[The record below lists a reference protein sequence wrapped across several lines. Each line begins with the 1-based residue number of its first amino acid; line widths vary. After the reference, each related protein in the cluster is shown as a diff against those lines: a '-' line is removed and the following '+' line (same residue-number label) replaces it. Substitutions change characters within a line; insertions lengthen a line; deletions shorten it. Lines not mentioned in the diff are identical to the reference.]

1 MAKSPQL
8 PDTPSL
14 VADLVQQ
21 VSQLISSQQIKDP
34 LVIGIHTGG
43 AWLAATL
50 ARTLDAPLGKLDI
63 SFYRDDF
70 TQQGLNPKVN
80 PSNLPFDINNR
91 HIILVDDV
99 LMSGR
104 TVRAALN
111 EIFDYG
117 RPASIKLATLCTIN
131 GRQLPIQADAC
142 ALQLQLTANQY
153 LQLQGPEPLLL
164 TLIERATDESV
175 S

>member
-1 MAKSPQL
+1 MAQAPQL

-14 VADLVQQ
+14 VADLVRQ
-21 VSQLISSQQIKDP
+21 VRQLISHQQLQDP

-43 AWLAATL
+43 VWLAATL
-50 ARTLDAPLGKLDI
+50 AQAIAAPLGKLDI

-70 TQQGLNPKVN
+70 TQQGINPKVN
-80 PSNLPFDINNR
+80 PSSLPFDINNR

-117 RPASIKLATLCTIN
+117 RPASIKLATLCAIN

-142 ALQLQLTANQY
+142 ALQLELAGSQY
-153 LQLQGPEPLLL
+153 LQLEGPEPLQL
-164 TLIERATDESV
+164 TLIERITDESV

>member
-1 MAKSPQL
+1 MAQTPQL
-8 PDTPSL
+8 PDTPPL
-14 VADLVQQ
+14 VAELVQQ
-21 VSQLISSQQIKDP
+21 VRQLIASQQIRSP

-43 AWLAATL
+43 VWLAATL
-50 ARTLDAPLGKLDI
+50 AQAIAAPLGKLDI

-70 TQQGLNPKVN
+70 TQHGLTPKVN
-80 PSNLPFDINNR
+80 PSNLPFDVNNR

-117 RPASIKLATLCTIN
+117 RPASIKLAILCAIN
-131 GRQLPIQADAC
+131 GRQLPIQADVC
-142 ALQLQLTANQY
+142 AMQTELEANQY
-153 LQLQGPEPLLL
+153 LQLEGPEPLQLK
-164 TLIERATDESV
+164 LIERANDESL

>member
-1 MAKSPQL
+1 MAQAPQL

-14 VADLVQQ
+14 VADLVRQ
-21 VSQLISSQQIKDP
+21 VRQLISHQQLHDP

-43 AWLAATL
+43 VWLATSL
-50 ARTLDAPLGKLDI
+50 AQAISAPLGKLDI
-63 SFYRDDF
+63 AFYRDDF

-80 PSNLPFDINNR
+80 PSSLPFDINHR

-117 RPASIKLATLCTIN
+117 RPASIKLATLCAIN

-142 ALQLQLTANQY
+142 ALQLELASNQY
-153 LQLQGPEPLLL
+153 LQLEGPEPMQLN
-164 TLIERATDESV
+164 LIERVTDESV

>member
-1 MAKSPQL
+1 MAQAPQL

-21 VSQLISSQQIKDP
+21 VSQLVAKHQMQDP

-43 AWLAATL
+43 VWLAETIAQS
-50 ARTLDAPLGKLDI
+50 LDAPLGKLDI

-80 PSNLPFDINNR
+80 PSSLPFDVNNR
-91 HIILVDDV
+91 HLVLVDDV

-104 TVRAALN
+104 TIRAALN

-117 RPASIKLATLCTIN
+117 RPASIKLATLCAIN

-142 ALQLQLTANQY
+142 ALQLDLADNQY
-153 LQLQGPEPLLL
+153 LQLDGPAPLQL
-164 TLIERATDESV
+164 TLIERTTDDSI

>member
-1 MAKSPQL
+1 MAQPPQL

-21 VSQLISSQQIKDP
+21 VSQLIHHHQIQDP

-43 AWLAATL
+43 AWLAETL
-50 ARTLDAPLGKLDI
+50 AKSLNAPLGKLDI

-80 PSNLPFDINNR
+80 PSSLPFDINNR

-99 LMSGR
+99 LMTGR
-104 TVRAALN
+104 TIRAALN
-111 EIFDYG
+111 ELFDYG
-117 RPASIKLATLCTIN
+117 RPASIKLATLCAIN

-142 ALQLQLTANQY
+142 ALDLQVTANQY
-153 LQLQGPEPLLL
+153 LQLEGPEPLQLN
-164 TLIERATDESV
+164 LIERTTDESA